1 MNNNGL
7 LLIFSGPSGAG
18 KGTVLKE
25 LLNGNDNMKLSVSAT
40 TRTPREGECHGVHY
54 FFMTKEEF
62 EEQIANGQMLEHA
75 EYCGK
80 YYGTPSSQIMDWIEE
95 GRDVVLE
102 IEVQGAR
109 QIKEKRPDCVSIFVL
124 PPSLEELEKR
134 FNLSKYHLVKIFKKA
149 FSYSP
154 IQYHQIIRI
163 QKAKEMIQYSN
174 KSLTQIAEE
183 LGFTSINAF
192 SRAFKNTD
200 GVYPSYYRRNS

>member
-109 QIKEKRPDCVSIFVL
+109 QI
-124 PPSLEELEKR
+124 LEKR
-134 FNLSKYHLVKIFKKA
+134 LRYRNTEDEETIKKRLAVARQEMETARDYDYVIVNDTIEHTVEQINKI
-149 FSYSP
+149 
-154 IQYHQIIRI
+154 
-163 QKAKEMIQYSN
+163 
-174 KSLTQIAEE
+174 IAAEK
-183 LGFTSINAF
+183 LKV
-192 SRAFKNTD
+192 SRAKSNIERVLNND
-200 GVYPSYYRRNS
+200 

>member
-124 PPSLEELEKR
+124 PPSLEELK
-134 FNLSKYHLVKIFKKA
+134 NDCVIA
-149 FSYSP
+149 
-154 IQYHQIIRI
+154 I
-163 QKAKEMIQYSN
+163 QKMKNHSKTGWLLLAKRWKPQEITIM
-174 KSLTQIAEE
+174 
-183 LGFTSINAF
+183 
-192 SRAFKNTD
+192 
-200 GVYPSYYRRNS
+200 

>member
-124 PPSLEELEKR
+124 PPSLEELE
-134 FNLSKYHLVKIFKKA
+134 NDCVIA
-149 FSYSP
+149 
-154 IQYHQIIRI
+154 I
-163 QKAKEMIQYSN
+163 QKMKKPLKNGWLLLAKRWKPQEITIM
-174 KSLTQIAEE
+174 
-183 LGFTSINAF
+183 
-192 SRAFKNTD
+192 
-200 GVYPSYYRRNS
+200 

>member
-109 QIKEKRPDCVSIFVL
+109 QIKEKRPDCVSIFVV
-124 PPSLEELEKR
+124 PPSLEEL
-134 FNLSKYHLVKIFKKA
+134 
-149 FSYSP
+149 
-154 IQYHQIIRI
+154 
-163 QKAKEMIQYSN
+163 
-174 KSLTQIAEE
+174 
-183 LGFTSINAF
+183 
-192 SRAFKNTD
+192 
-200 GVYPSYYRRNS
+200 